1 MPATPNLALMIGGTL
16 SALAAAA
23 HLGCIFFG
31 APWYRFF
38 GAGEPM
44 VRMVEAGSSYPA
56 KVTGVI
62 TALLLVWSV
71 YAFSGAGVL
80 PKLPLL
86 RPILCAITLAYLLR
100 GFVFFPLIPRFPNNS
115 LTFWLV
121 SSAICATIGVV
132 HVIGVRQAWQNL

>member
-31 APWYRFF
+31 APWYRFL

-44 VRMVEAGSSYPA
+44 VRLVEAGSTYPA
-56 KVTGVI
+56 KI
-62 TALLLVWSV
+62 TALITAVLLVWSA
-71 YAFSGAGVL
+71 YAFSGAGLL

-86 RPILCAITLAYLLR
+86 RPILCAITLVYLAR
-100 GFVFFPLIPRFPNNS
+100 GFLFFPLMPRFPGNS

-121 SSAICATIGVV
+121 SAAICATIGVA
-132 HVIGVRQAWQNL
+132 HALGLRQVWHQI